1 MIAELILIGKLLGK
15 TDLSKSTPSLA
26 VSPKSLFGLNG
37 NGTDRIPK
45 PPTKKG
51 PALELKK
58 YF

>member
-1 MIAELILIGKLLGK
+1 MLAELLLIGKLL
-15 TDLSKSTPSLA
+15 TPLSKRSTPKA
-26 VSPKSLFGLNG
+26 VSPSTIFGRNG